1 MTEFQRKPGETPQEW
16 LDRLLAADTA
26 GLPPH
31 SQQAR
36 ALAIGYARYLLQG
49 GSPAAPPPAGG
60 GPSGPPEQPEE
71 PGNDNG

>member
-16 LDRLLAADTA
+16 LDRLLAVDPA

-31 SQQAR
+31 SRQAR
-36 ALAIGYARYLLQG
+36 ALAIGYARYLAQG
-49 GSPAAPPPAGG
+49 GGPAPPPAPGG
-60 GPSGPPEQPEE
+60 AEGPPEAPEE